1 MSIFTFLSEL
11 GHRFLKY
18 KVYDLSAQMAYY
30 FLLSVFPF
38 LFVIYSLLPFL
49 PLSEDYILTLIEPY
63 APDASYLL
71 IRNTLNHLLTNQGQ
85 QFLSLSLLI
94 SVWLASMGFQSM
106 KRILNIAYNVPAKES
121 LVKQVIQGLLLTIGF
136 MVIFLFSV
144 VIPVLE
150 RMLRDYIADIFSN
163 ESFHRLWDFMQWGV
177 GSFLIVT
184 FFIILYYFTP
194 NKHVKVKHVLPGAL
208 VATIGW
214 QIISIQFASFVS
226 KNDYSV
232 FYGQL
237 GGIVVLMIWF
247 YMSAMVTIIGGL
259 VNTIIFPIYHNEPVA
274 HEASSVWHK
283 N

>member
-1 MSIFTFLSEL
+1 MSIFTFINEL
-11 GHRFLKY
+11 RKRFFYY

-49 PLSEDYILTLIEPY
+49 PFSEDYILTLIEPY

-71 IRNTLNHLLTNQGQ
+71 IKSTLNQLLTNQGQ
-85 QFLSLSLLI
+85 PYLSFSLLI

-106 KRILNIAYNVPAKES
+106 KRILNIAYNVPTKES

-136 MVIFLFSV
+136 MVVFLFSV

-150 RMLRDYIADIFSN
+150 RMLRAYIADIFFN
-163 ESFHRLWDFMQWGV
+163 ESFQRLWDFVQWGV

-184 FFIILYYFTP
+184 FFVILYYFTP
-194 NKHVKVKHVLPGAL
+194 NKNVKVKHVLPGAL

-247 YMSAMVTIIGGL
+247 YMSAMIIIIGGL
-259 VNTIIFPIYHNEPVA
+259 VNTIIFPSAPNR
-274 HEASSVWHK
+274 SDSL
-283 N
+283 